1 MLLLTSFYSK
11 MMKNIFGFLLLIGVC
26 YGSCPIANKCQCL
39 DLPDKTLRQFHAGCN
54 TNIRNCHPDYV
65 AAMHRYCNSI
75 KFPWYKP
82 EARLMAASREHA
94 NNVIYFS
101 CVKSAFAGY
110 VAISE
115 LKMYFS
121 HCRRTGSQTG
131 ACLAAVHRYCE
142 AKYCGVADA
151 GMAQEVPPDSLY
163 VTCFKSSL
171 KKVLPLA
178 TLTAKHKSCNSLGV
192 SASDNCF
199 AAASRW
205 CNGQGHSGGITQEA
219 GNGHIVVA
227 CYDSLYSAGVSV

>member
-1 MLLLTSFYSK
+1 ML
-11 MMKNIFGFLLLIGVC
+11 KNIFGFLLLIGVC
-26 YGSCPIANKCQCL
+26 YGSCPSANKCQCL

-121 HCRRTGSQTG
+121 HCHHQGSQTG
-131 ACLAAVHRYCE
+131 T
-142 AKYCGVADA
+142 GV
-151 GMAQEVPPDSLY
+151 GMKFKLGGGGDLLFSY
-163 VTCFKSSL
+163 VILLNIENDQKINLS
-171 KKVLPLA
+171 VI
-178 TLTAKHKSCNSLGV
+178 G
-192 SASDNCF
+192 
-199 AAASRW
+199 
-205 CNGQGHSGGITQEA
+205 SGGNKLFT
-219 GNGHIVVA
+219 
-227 CYDSLYSAGVSV
+227 YF